1 MIIKDYLK
9 TQDMSELIP
18 GIDHDSVHGEK
29 ENEKQQSRVSN
40 CNLQVAVLL
49 AMPSPHRAKAHN
61 DINDKST
68 QCFFQEQLAIGL
80 IEVPWAREND
90 DPLDKTLS

>member
-1 MIIKDYLK
+1 LE
-9 TQDMSELIP
+9 TQYTTELIP
-18 GIDHDSVHGEK
+18 GISHDSVHGEK
-29 ENEKQQSRVSN
+29 ENEKQQSQVSS

-49 AMPSPHRAKAHN
+49 AMPSPHRTKAHN
-61 DINDKST
+61 DVNDEST

-80 IEVPWAREND
+80 IQVPWAREND